1 MNISN
6 YFIEVKNLVD
16 VFASIGAHVDDENLM
31 VMTLNAFGKD
41 YSQFQTLI
49 TVQETLHDFQ
59 ELITLFIR
67 KEMRIVSSNGGSQES
82 FIYSNTNRGRGK
94 VVNFHFKVNTEVRM
108 VDIINVK
115 VSLMEVHEE
124 TLKEE
129 EVMEVVVEII
139 KVNNQITIQTTIT
152 ARNLGT

>member
-139 KVNNQITIQTTIT
+139 KVNNQITLQTTIT